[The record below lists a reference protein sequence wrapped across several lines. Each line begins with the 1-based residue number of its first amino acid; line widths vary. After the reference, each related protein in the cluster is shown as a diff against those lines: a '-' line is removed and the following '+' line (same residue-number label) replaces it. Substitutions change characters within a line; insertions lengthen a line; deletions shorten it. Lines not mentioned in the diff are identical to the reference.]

1 MGTFSHPITLIG
13 PTGGPL
19 ETLDA
24 LVDTGAT
31 FSSIPGTVLERLGVS
46 AEWQVRL
53 GLADGSIVQR
63 DMGRVDAEIDG
74 ERRPVICVFSP
85 DDAPVLIG
93 AHTLEAFLLMGGPA
107 EQRLVLKDALWL

>member
-13 PTGGPL
+13 PNGGPL

-31 FSSIPGTVLERLGVS
+31 FTSIPGTVLERLGVS

-53 GLADGSIVQR
+53 GLAIRRR
-63 DMGRVDAEIDG
+63 DMGRVDAETDG
-74 ERRPVICVFSP
+74 ERRPIICVFGP

-93 AHTLEAFLLMGGPA
+93 AHTLEAFLLMVGPV

>member
-13 PTGGPL
+13 PNGGPP
-19 ETLDA
+19 ETLNA

-31 FSSIPGTVLERLGVS
+31 FTSIPSSVLDRMGVQ

-74 ERRPVICVFSP
+74 ERRPIICVFIP

-93 AHTLEAFLLMGGPA
+93 AHTLEAFLLMVDPV